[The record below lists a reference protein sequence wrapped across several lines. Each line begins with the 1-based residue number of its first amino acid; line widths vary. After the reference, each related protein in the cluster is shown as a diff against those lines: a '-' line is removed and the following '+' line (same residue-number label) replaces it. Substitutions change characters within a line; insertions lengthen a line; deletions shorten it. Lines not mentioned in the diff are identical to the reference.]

1 MKLWLNG
8 AIATCRFELQR
19 SFTFQRTSVSLMLA
33 LFPPTMLFLLSLGT
47 KVSGDLTGF
56 QDFAKLISVLLISL
70 VCLLSQLLWATPNV
84 YSELEGKSWGFIAS
98 RPGARISILLGKF
111 LASFVVS
118 FAISLLA
125 LSLCVII
132 ADRMLGILNPE
143 KFWIAMSGVYLFAC
157 LAYSAIFSLIGTL
170 FIKRAMVVGAG
181 YIIGSE
187 MVLASIP
194 GVLINQFTVRFHLQ
208 ELGIRWAGWFFP
220 SPSSLKDYRLVF
232 GEGLPIALHIG
243 LLFLIAAVA
252 LGLAG
257 WIIVSREFITTEE
270 S

>member
-47 KVSGDLTGF
+47 RVSGDLTGF

-170 FIKRAMVVGAG
+170 FIQACDGCWGRVYHWLRNGIGIHSWRADQP
-181 YIIGSE
+181 IHSPFS
-187 MVLASIP
+187 LAR
-194 GVLINQFTVRFHLQ
+194 VRDPM
-208 ELGIRWAGWFFP
+208 GG
-220 SPSSLKDYRLVF
+220 LVF
-232 GEGLPIALHIG
+232 PIA
-243 LLFLIAAVA
+243 F
-252 LGLAG
+252 
-257 WIIVSREFITTEE
+257 IVERLPFSIR
-270 S
+270 